1 MHKKYITGAIAKE
14 REERETMT
22 NEQIRQTAT
31 AWETAKEKITKRVL
45 HIAGT
50 EEIEQ
55 KAGKLEKDRIPDT
68 FLYSVYVVA
77 FTDDKKQDVTYMYVP
92 VALRKKWGI
101 TEKELEQQFQNNVAK
116 INFRFVVCN
125 DLEHEIKRARL
136 MLSVPRNI
144 KPDFAIY
151 RIMSRNRLVHNA
163 DIAFLFTE
171 KFWGTVQD
179 MFPSGCYLL
188 LPSYTTIL
196 LIDKSADF
204 AKVQLLLETVTDSTH
219 RRFTLPDSSFTL
231 DYEKHELH
239 DKILLEHS
247 IHCSFPQ
254 DDEGE

>member
-1 MHKKYITGAIAKE
+1 
-14 REERETMT
+14 
-22 NEQIRQTAT
+22 
-31 AWETAKEKITKRVL
+31 
-45 HIAGT
+45 
-50 EEIEQ
+50 
-55 KAGKLEKDRIPDT
+55 
-68 FLYSVYVVA
+68 
-77 FTDDKKQDVTYMYVP
+77 
-92 VALRKKWGI
+92 
-101 TEKELEQQFQNNVAK
+101 
-116 INFRFVVCN
+116 
-125 DLEHEIKRARL
+125 

-144 KPDFAIY
+144 KPGLCNISL
-151 RIMSRNRLVHNA
+151 MSRNSLYTMQ
-163 DIAFLFTE
+163 ILAFLFTE

>member
-1 MHKKYITGAIAKE
+1 
-14 REERETMT
+14 
-22 NEQIRQTAT
+22 
-31 AWETAKEKITKRVL
+31 
-45 HIAGT
+45 
-50 EEIEQ
+50 
-55 KAGKLEKDRIPDT
+55 
-68 FLYSVYVVA
+68 
-77 FTDDKKQDVTYMYVP
+77 MYVP

-219 RRFTLPDSSFTL
+219 RRFM
-231 DYEKHELH
+231 K
-239 DKILLEHS
+239 
-247 IHCSFPQ
+247 
-254 DDEGE
+254 

>member
-1 MHKKYITGAIAKE
+1 
-14 REERETMT
+14 MT

-31 AWETAKEKITKRVL
+31 AWETAKEHITKRVL

-179 MFPSGCYLL
+179 MFPSGCYR
-188 LPSYTTIL
+188 I
-196 LIDKSADF
+196 
-204 AKVQLLLETVTDSTH
+204 QL
-219 RRFTLPDSSFTL
+219 F
-231 DYEKHELH
+231 Y
-239 DKILLEHS
+239 
-247 IHCSFPQ
+247 
-254 DDEGE
+254 

>member
-1 MHKKYITGAIAKE
+1 
-14 REERETMT
+14 MT

-31 AWETAKEKITKRVL
+31 TWETAKERITKRVL
-45 HIAGT
+45 HIADT

-68 FLYSVYVVA
+68 FLYAVYVVA
-77 FTDDKKQDVTYMYVP
+77 FTDDKKQEVTYMYVT
-92 VALRKKWGI
+92 VDLRKSWGI
-101 TEKELEQQFQNNVAK
+101 TEKELEQQFQENMKKVD
-116 INFRFVVCN
+116 FRFVACN

-144 KPDFAIY
+144 KPEYRIY

-171 KFWGTVQD
+171 KFWDTVQD
-179 MFPSGCYLL
+179 TFPDGCYLL
-188 LPSYTTIL
+188 LPSHTTVL

-219 RRFTLPDSSFTL
+219 RRFTLPDSSAFTV
-231 DYEKHELH
+231 DYTKHELH
-239 DKILLEHS
+239 GKILLEHS
-247 IHCSFPQ
+247 THCSFPE
-254 DDEGE
+254 DTEGEEE

>member
-1 MHKKYITGAIAKE
+1 MICTGMLISC
-14 REERETMT
+14 
-22 NEQIRQTAT
+22 
-31 AWETAKEKITKRVL
+31 
-45 HIAGT
+45 
-50 EEIEQ
+50 
-55 KAGKLEKDRIPDT
+55 
-68 FLYSVYVVA
+68 FLL
-77 FTDDKKQDVTYMYVP
+77 
-92 VALRKKWGI
+92 AL
-101 TEKELEQQFQNNVAK
+101 
-116 INFRFVVCN
+116 
-125 DLEHEIKRARL
+125 
-136 MLSVPRNI
+136 
-144 KPDFAIY
+144 PDFFQFFFGQI
-151 RIMSRNRLVHNA
+151 ILLVNITHQPQ
-163 DIAFLFTE
+163 
-171 KFWGTVQD
+171 FWGTVQD

>member
-31 AWETAKEKITKRVL
+31 AWETAKEHITKRVL

-204 AKVQLLLETVTDSTH
+204 AKV
-219 RRFTLPDSSFTL
+219 
-231 DYEKHELH
+231 
-239 DKILLEHS
+239 
-247 IHCSFPQ
+247 HCCLKQ
-254 DDEGE
+254 

>member
-31 AWETAKEKITKRVL
+31 AWETAKEHITKRVL

-50 EEIEQ
+50 EEIKQ

-68 FLYSVYVVA
+68 FLYSVYAVA

-163 DIAFLFTE
+163 DIAFLFT
-171 KFWGTVQD
+171 
-179 MFPSGCYLL
+179 
-188 LPSYTTIL
+188 
-196 LIDKSADF
+196 DF